1 VPESKDNAKY
11 GVDMNQSLNRLD
23 IVYGEYTDLVQVRE
37 FVSGVKNSNCSGTL
51 YIGYPVLSI
60 DDGKIEFDAL
70 LVSPEKGVVIF
81 DLYSAGEVVDYAP
94 AAISIASS
102 GRQEQLYAALFNR
115 LNSFKELRKGRS
127 LVVDITTVTINP
139 LVDEAKA
146 EDDFNEISIELLR
159 GFYESIVDSVL
170 SAEQEQHLNAAIQR
184 ISNLKPQKKR
194 LNITRDDS
202 RGAIIKRIEEQIA
215 NLDLWQKRGSI
226 EYVNGPQRIRGLAG
240 SGKTV
245 VLALKAAYLHV
256 KRPDWDIAITFNS
269 RALYQQFESLLT
281 RFVYSQINDEPDWS
295 KLHIMHSWGDSAK
308 PGIYSKIVHEVGA
321 PYRDFS
327 SASRKWTYSTAFSG
341 ACQEVLDALGNKE
354 LDLFDMVLIDEA
366 QDLPSPFFKLVY
378 KVVKDPKR
386 IIWAYDD
393 LQNLGDTQLPSPK
406 DLFGVDGKGEALVT
420 LKNKDDYPQ
429 EDIVL
434 PRCYRTPP
442 ESLVVA
448 HGLGFGIYRSP
459 VVQMFPQPKIWER
472 LGYRLKSGSLQF
484 GEDVE
489 LIRDP
494 ESVPEFFGRLLKH
507 DEVIQFKRF
516 DDVSLQYDWVA
527 YEIKRLISEE
537 DLQCSDFLIVIPDT
551 YRSKSI
557 SARMLM
563 ALQKQGLAGRIPG
576 INSSRDSLFAEEMIS
591 ITHIYRAK
599 GNEAPV
605 VFVID
610 ADYCNQGRELKQKRN
625 ILFTAIT
632 RSRAW
637 AYVCGTTIAF
647 DGIAAEYANIVDN
660 GYSLNFEYPREEQ
673 IPQLSSAADAQSLVL
688 EDGDAFSK
696 VRDVLEEV
704 KNVPWE
710 QIPMDI
716 QEVLKGLGPQ

>member
-1 VPESKDNAKY
+1 MQGPKEDTS
-11 GVDMNQSLNRLD
+11 MNQATNQLD
-23 IVYGEYTDLVQVRE
+23 VVYGEYSDLTQVRE
-37 FVSGVKNSNCSGTL
+37 FVSGVKDAGCTGTL

-70 LVSPEKGVVIF
+70 LVSPNRGIIVF
-81 DLYSAGEVVDYAP
+81 DLYSAGEVTDHKP
-94 AAISIASS
+94 GSISPSSAA
-102 GRQEQLYAALFNR
+102 RQEQLYAALFNR
-115 LNSFKELRKGRS
+115 LNSFKELRRGRS
-127 LVVDITTVTINP
+127 LVVEIATVTLNP
-139 LVDEAKA
+139 VAGGLKSQSE
-146 EDDFNEISIELLR
+146 FNESSIEFLSD
-159 GFYESIVDSVL
+159 FYESLEDADLTSD
-170 SAEQEQHLNAAIQR
+170 QEQHLNAAIQR

-194 LNITRDDS
+194 LNITRADS
-202 RGAIIKRIEEQIA
+202 RGAVIKRIEEQIA

-281 RFVYSQINDEPDWS
+281 RFVYSQINDEPDWT
-295 KLHIMHSWGDSAK
+295 KLHILHSWGDSSK
-308 PGIYSKIVHEVGA
+308 PGIYSKIVHQIGSV
-321 PYRDFS
+321 YRDFS
-327 SASRKWTYSTAFSG
+327 SASRKWNYNTAFSG
-341 ACQEVLDALGNKE
+341 ACQEALDALGEKE

-366 QDLPSPFFKLVY
+366 QDLPTPFFRLVY
-378 KVVKDPKR
+378 KTAKNPKR

-393 LQNLGDTQLPSPK
+393 LQSLGDTQLPSPK
-406 DLFGVDGKGEALVT
+406 DLFGVDANGTPLVV
-420 LKNKDDYPQ
+420 LKNKVDYPQ

-442 ESLVVA
+442 ESLVIA
-448 HGLGFGIYRSP
+448 HGLGFGIYREP

-472 LGYRLKSGSLQF
+472 LGYQIKSGSLQF

-494 ESVPEFFGRLLKH
+494 ESVPEFFGRLLKQ
-507 DEVIQFKRF
+507 DEVIQFKKF
-516 DDVSLQYDWVA
+516 TDVHSQYEWVA
-527 YEIKRLISEE
+527 NEIKRLIAQE

-551 YRSKSI
+551 YKSKSI
-557 SARMLM
+557 SARMLI
-563 ALQKQGLAGRIPG
+563 ALQREGLVGRIPG
-576 INSSRDSLFAEEMIS
+576 VNSSRDSLFAEEMIS
-591 ITHIYRAK
+591 ITHIHRAK

-610 ADYCNQGRELKQKRN
+610 ADYCNQGKELKQKRN

-637 AYVCGTTIAF
+637 AYVCGVTSAF
-647 DGIAAEYANIVDN
+647 DGIIAEYANIVDN
-660 GYSLNFEYPREEQ
+660 GYSLRFEYPAEEQ
-673 IPQLSSAADAQSLVL
+673 IPQLSSAADALSLVPD
-688 EDGDAFSK
+688 ENDAFTN
-696 VRDVLEEV
+696 VRDVLEKV
-704 KNVPWE
+704 KDVPWE
-710 QIPMDI
+710 QIPIDI
-716 QEVLKGLGPQ
+716 QEVLKNFGPQ

>member
-1 VPESKDNAKY
+1 MTQTANH
-11 GVDMNQSLNRLD
+11 LD
-23 IVYGEYTDLVQVRE
+23 VVYGEYTDLTQVRE
-37 FVSGVKNSNCSGTL
+37 FVAGVKDSNCSGTL

-70 LVSPEKGVVIF
+70 LVSPSKGVVIF
-81 DLYSAGEVVDYAP
+81 DLYSAGESTDYTP
-94 AAISIASS
+94 AMISTAST

-127 LVVDITTVTINP
+127 LVVDISTVTINP
-139 LVDEAKA
+139 LANSIKT
-146 EDDFNEISIELLR
+146 EDDFNEIPIELL
-159 GFYESIVDSVL
+159 GDFYESIDE
-170 SAEQEQHLNAAIQR
+170 SALTPEQEQHLNAAIQR

-194 LNITRDDS
+194 LNITRQDS
-202 RGAIIKRIEEQIA
+202 RGAVIKRIEEQIA

-281 RFVYSQINDEPDWS
+281 RFVYSQVNDEPDWT

-308 PGIYSKIVHEVGA
+308 PGIYSKIVHEISST
-321 PYRDFS
+321 YRDFS
-327 SASRKWTYSTAFSG
+327 SASRKWTYGTAFSG
-341 ACQEVLDALGNKE
+341 ACQEALDALGDRE

-378 KVVKDPKR
+378 RITKDPKR

-406 DLFGVDGKGEALVT
+406 DLFGVDKKGDALVT
-420 LKNKDDYPQ
+420 LKNKEDYPQ

-448 HGLGFGIYRSP
+448 HGLGFGIYRAP

-472 LGYRLKSGSLQF
+472 LGYKVKAGSLEF
-484 GEDVE
+484 GEDVD
-489 LIRDP
+489 LIRAP
-494 ESVPEFFGRLLKH
+494 ESVPEFFGKLLKQ
-507 DEVIQFKRF
+507 DEVIQFKKF
-516 DDVSLQYDWVA
+516 ADQSEQYNWVA
-527 YEIKRLISEE
+527 YEINRLITEE

-551 YRSKSI
+551 YRSKST
-557 SARMLM
+557 SAKMLM

-576 INSSRDSLFAEEMIS
+576 VNSSRDSLFAEEMIS

-605 VFVID
+605 VFVVD
-610 ADYCNQGRELKQKRN
+610 ADYCNQGKELKQKRN

-647 DGIAAEYANIVDN
+647 DGIIAEYDNIVDN
-660 GYSLNFEYPREEQ
+660 GYSLNFEYPKEED

-688 EDGDAFSK
+688 DDDDAFAK

-710 QIPMDI
+710 EIPSDI